1 MPIIFNNSIPDCLC
15 FEINLVALDEMQ
27 AEIAYW
33 SEKVCNDYC
42 ESYYIVLK
50 YQKSSK
56 SDKLPIQN
64 TRRKIMKKIIEI
76 VVPCYNEE
84 ECVSLFYD
92 KIKEVFEVT
101 LSQCNFKILF
111 VDDGSKDKTLEKVKE
126 LADSVGDDIVQYL
139 SFSRNF
145 GKESAIY
152 VGLAHS
158 TGDYVVVMDADLQH
172 PPELIPK
179 MLKAIEEDGYD
190 SCAAQRTNRK
200 GEPIVKSI
208 FSKAFYHIM
217 NRMTVIDL
225 VPGST
230 DYRMMTRQMADAVV
244 SLGER
249 ERFTKGIYAWVG
261 FKTKWIPYENVA
273 RAAGKSKWSFSGLF
287 NYAGN
292 GIIAF
297 ATTPLRSVIW
307 MGMIIVFIAA
317 IYAVYTAT
325 NVLMYPELST
335 GRATIILIMLFLG
348 GVIITILGMIGEYLA
363 RIYMEVK
370 QRPIYIVK
378 ESNLKKEENLDKS
391 KRGTSKQ

>member
-1 MPIIFNNSIPDCLC
+1 
-15 FEINLVALDEMQ
+15 
-27 AEIAYW
+27 
-33 SEKVCNDYC
+33 
-42 ESYYIVLK
+42 
-50 YQKSSK
+50 
-56 SDKLPIQN
+56 
-64 TRRKIMKKIIEI
+64 MKKSIEI

-84 ECVSLFYD
+84 ECVSLFYA
-92 KIKEVFEVT
+92 KIKEVFENA
-101 LSQCNFKILF
+101 LSRYDFKILF
-111 VDDGSKDKTLEKVKE
+111 VDDGSRDKTLERVKE
-126 LADSVGDDIVQYL
+126 LADSVGDDTVQYL

-172 PPELIPK
+172 PPELIPA

-190 SCAAQRTNRK
+190 SCAAQRTNRR
-200 GEPIVKSI
+200 GEPIVKSF

-297 ATTPLRSVIW
+297 ATTPLRGVIW
-307 MGMIIVFIAA
+307 MGMMIVFAAA
-317 IYAVYTAT
+317 IYAVYTVV
-325 NVLMYPELST
+325 NVLTYPERST

-370 QRPIYIVK
+370 QRPIYIVR
-378 ESNLKKEENLDKS
+378 ESNLNNKDDQIKVNEEAVNNEDIN
-391 KRGTSKQ
+391 RNANI